1 MNQTLFRSEKKEKL
15 DAILARQSELV
26 QVSSDCMLVTH
37 WFQNLLYFSFI
48 FFSKQQRLNLQKL
61 FAVEVEAKKL
71 RYQIRMENRLSYV
84 TDPELVEYWKQVEE
98 IDNDMSIS
106 DREADIRKKE
116 VRFVYTYWYC
126 RPVNTWFQ
134 LKYKL
139 TPMQRRYLKRY

>member
-1 MNQTLFRSEKKEKL
+1 M
-15 DAILARQSELV
+15 
-26 QVSSDCMLVTH
+26 
-37 WFQNLLYFSFI
+37 
-48 FFSKQQRLNLQKL
+48 
-61 FAVEVEAKKL
+61 EAKKL